1 MIDGTGFVDSEKKKN
16 KKRKESIAQL
26 RLKGSPLHVQTQP
39 YLRPFVVELTKTDK
53 KKYQTL
59 PSDYFWDLCCHISSL
74 SHSWFPVMK
83 FSLCLFFFFAL
94 SFEGLILFIDLSLI
108 FISFFLFTGQFFHRL
123 LSDAT
128 PSTEDIVPKVDRTTL
143 LYSSLLVC
151 YARRKF
157 CLKPSL
163 FSLTVLPVNSGQT
176 HCILGMPNV
185 LQNKHFARISF
196 ASSSF

>member
-83 FSLCLFFFFAL
+83 FSLCLFFFFC
-94 SFEGLILFIDLSLI
+94 LI
-108 FISFFLFTGQFFHRL
+108 FWRVNIIYWPISDFHIFFFVHW
-123 LSDAT
+123 
-128 PSTEDIVPKVDRTTL
+128 
-143 LYSSLLVC
+143 
-151 YARRKF
+151 
-157 CLKPSL
+157 
-163 FSLTVLPVNSGQT
+163 TVLPQVVIWCDSIHWR
-176 HCILGMPNV
+176 HCAKSRSHHTALLQFVGLLCEEEILP
-185 LQNKHFARISF
+185 
-196 ASSSF
+196 